1 MLIDTFSISSACLVN
16 KKEIIMNE
24 IVQQIFQGIV
34 DGEQDL
40 VAAGVQSAMEAGVPA
55 RTILDEGML
64 AAMAEVGRLFEAS
77 ECYVPEMLLSARAM
91 KVGLA
96 KLRPSMKQTDTQPAG
111 IVALGTVKGDL
122 HDLGKNL
129 VGMMLEGAG
138 FTVKDLGV
146 DVSPEAF
153 VAAADEVDV
162 IGLSALLTTTM
173 GSMRNTLD
181 ALDAAGKRPKVKV
194 MIGGAPVTED
204 FARHIGA
211 DGYAADASRAVALT
225 KSLLSPSK

>member
-1 MLIDTFSISSACLVN
+1 M
-16 KKEIIMNE
+16 EQ
-24 IVQQIFQGIV
+24 IVQKIFQGIV
-34 DGEQDL
+34 DGQQEL
-40 VAAGVQSAMEAGVPA
+40 VAETVEAALQAGVPA

-64 AAMAEVGRLFEAS
+64 AAMAEIGRQFEAN
-77 ECYVPEMLLSARAM
+77 ECYVPEMLISARAM
-91 KVGLA
+91 KAGLA
-96 KLRPSMKQTDTQPAG
+96 KLQPSLKQTDMQVAG
-111 IVALGTVKGDL
+111 QVAIGTVKGDL
-122 HDLGKNL
+122 HDMGKNL

-173 GSMRNTLD
+173 GRMKITLD

-194 MIGGAPVTED
+194 IVGGAPVTED
-204 FARHIGA
+204 FARSIGA
-211 DGYAADASRAVALT
+211 DGYAPDASRAVALV
-225 KSLLSPSK
+225 KSLISSSN

>member
-1 MLIDTFSISSACLVN
+1 
-16 KKEIIMNE
+16 MNE
-24 IVQQIFQGIV
+24 IVKHIFQGIV
-34 DGEQDL
+34 DGQQDV
-40 VAAGVQSAMEAGVPA
+40 VAAGVDAALTAGVPA

-64 AAMAEVGRLFEAS
+64 AAMAEVGQLFEEG
-77 ECYVPEMLLSARAM
+77 ECYVPEMLISARAM
-91 KVGLA
+91 KAGLA
-96 KLRPSMKQTDTQPAG
+96 KLQPSLKQADVQSAG
-111 IVALGTVKGDL
+111 KVALGTVKGDL

-153 VAAADEVDV
+153 VAAADDVDV

-173 GSMRNTLD
+173 GSMQSTLD

-194 MIGGAPVTED
+194 MVGGAPVTED
-204 FARHIGA
+204 FAHRIGA
-211 DGYAADASRAVALT
+211 DGYAPDASRAVALA
-225 KSLLSPSK
+225 KVLLSA

>member
-1 MLIDTFSISSACLVN
+1 
-16 KKEIIMNE
+16 MNE
-24 IVQQIFQGIV
+24 IVQKIFQGIV
-34 DGEQDL
+34 DGQQDL
-40 VAAGVQSAMEAGVPA
+40 VAKTVEAALQAGVPA

-64 AAMAEVGRLFEAS
+64 AAMAEVGRLFEAN
-77 ECYVPEMLLSARAM
+77 ECYVPEMLISARAM
-91 KVGLA
+91 KAGLA
-96 KLRPSMKQTDTQPAG
+96 KLKPSLKQTDVRAAG
-111 IVALGTVKGDL
+111 KVAVGTVKGDL
-122 HDLGKNL
+122 HDMGKNL

-138 FTVKDLGV
+138 FSVKDLGV

-173 GSMRNTLD
+173 GQMKTTLD

-194 MIGGAPVTED
+194 IVGGAPVTED

-211 DGYAADASRAVALT
+211 DGYASDASRAVALA
-225 KSLLSPSK
+225 KSLIPLSD